1 MTEASC
7 QQANSPVSIVT
18 RGDVDFSIPRHDA
31 LPKQLAFKGKESHAE
46 RDAAQSIAQARAR
59 AAFARHSK
67 EELEYSQAMHLQAL
81 TWSLSKLVEIG
92 KEAEEPDIA
101 RVQDA
106 TPAPAAS
113 QKDDPPQPTQPK
125 RTASLVQALMR
136 RTLPARGEKLN
147 TPDVYNRI

>member
-1 MTEASC
+1 M
-7 QQANSPVSIVT
+7 SIVT

-59 AAFARHSK
+59 AALARHSK

-81 TWSLSKLVEIG
+81 TWSLSKLVDIG

-106 TPAPAAS
+106 TPAPA
-113 QKDDPPQPTQPK
+113 DPKKTILHNRPNLSAQ
-125 RTASLVQALMR
+125 
-136 RTLPARGEKLN
+136 LPLSRLS
-147 TPDVYNRI
+147 